1 MLEAYSTNQTV
12 LANGIIPFN
21 SVSLVKGKSAV
32 LNGVSTIEL
41 NNCGVYEIAFDIGA
55 LPSAD
60 GDITINMLKNG
71 VIQPQSLLS
80 IPTSV
85 TTSGVHGTITT
96 LVQVPRNNNACC
108 CSSPTTIQF
117 VNSGVGIIEAQINV
131 VVTKIC

>member
-12 LANGIIPFN
+12 LASGIIPFN
-21 SVSLVKGKSAV
+21 AVSLVKGKTAL

-41 NNCGVYEIAFDIGA
+41 NNCGVYEIVFDIGA

-60 GDITINMLKNG
+60 GSITINMTKNG
-71 VIQPQSLLS
+71 VIQSQSVLS
-80 IPTSV
+80 IPTV
-85 TTSGVHGTITT
+85 TTTNGIHGTITT
-96 LVQVPRNNNACC
+96 LVQVSKNNSACC

-117 VNSGVGIIEAQINV
+117 VNNGVGITQAQVNV

>member
-41 NNCGVYEIAFDIGA
+41 NNCGVYEIVFDIGT

-60 GDITINMLKNG
+60 GDIAINMLKNG
-71 VIQPQSLLS
+71 VVQSQSFLS

-117 VNSGVGIIEAQINV
+117 VNSGVGITEAQINV

>member
-12 LANGIIPFN
+12 LTNGIIPFN
-21 SVSLVKGKSAV
+21 SVSLLKGKTAV

-41 NNCGVYEIAFDIGA
+41 NNCGVYEFILDIGA

-60 GDITINMLKNG
+60 GGITINMLKNG
-71 VIQPQSLLS
+71 VIQSQSVLS
-80 IPTSV
+80 IPTV
-85 TTSGVHGTITT
+85 LTTNGVHGSITT
-96 LVQVPRNNNACC
+96 LVQVPRNNSACC

-117 VNSGVGIIEAQINV
+117 VNSGVGITEAQINV